1 MSRIYA
7 ELIMPW
13 HHPRGERQGKS
24 PREDKN
30 SASGTA
36 RAEKTGGRGKR
47 GLGHDPVHAER
58 PRCWRPRTRK
68 GAPVERPVTAIAGLE
83 AV

>member
-7 ELIMPW
+7 ELIMPG
-13 HHPRGERQGKS
+13 HHPGRERQGEG
-24 PREDKN
+24 PGEDKN
-30 SASGTA
+30 GGSGTA
-36 RAEKTGGRGKR
+36 RAEKSGGRGKR

-58 PRCWRPRTRK
+58 LRCWRPRTRE
-68 GAPVERPVTAIAGLE
+68 GAPVERSGMAVVGLE